1 MRKILIIV
9 LLFCQMVLQADVR
22 TRHLTASDGLPN
34 NQVWQIVELPNGRVL
49 VGTEGMFSLYNGR
62 KFVLQEYNLDSL
74 YRLPGFAHHSFLW
87 QGDSLLWLKDFHWLY
102 LYDVRSQSFRYDYV
116 PRIQEEQIC
125 RFMHERGDSLTKAN
139 VLRLDDK
146 RSLLD
151 SLTGNT
157 PLEGQWL
164 TAYLRDRQGG
174 QWLGMQNAGILYYA
188 PQTPQATNLNIC
200 EDGEG
205 VRRMVSIDGSRL
217 LVATSGGLYVYDMHC
232 GQICSKLVQGDF
244 TPNDMVKDTD
254 GCIWVSTQQGLYSY
268 DNGCLTHYTTG
279 NIQGF
284 LHNQVRFSFPL
295 QNGGLL
301 VCNLLHHLGYFYPE
315 EKQFKLLEE
324 LSPQLKRYRAISAVS
339 PTWEPNQLA
348 VCTQN
353 GAFLLNTS
361 DNSISPFRALEN
373 MSKYSQ
379 KYNCILLDSSN
390 RLWIGTSNGLL
401 LLSKQR
407 KAVRLTQ
414 TDGLSNASIRSMVED
429 LRGDIWVSTS
439 YGVNRVRVSQTGE
452 IAVLA
457 LRESDGIPSYE
468 FVERGAAVL
477 PDGRVCFAGNGGVVS
492 LFPDHFNTR
501 PTPPA
506 VVLVGIEVGGQ
517 ALAIDTLPL
526 HLAYDKNYFQLQFSA
541 LNYASS
547 GQTRYRYRLQG
558 IDADWLYDYISRD
571 LVAVRYHALP
581 PGDYTFQVQAAVG
594 DGSWGPTLEKKF
606 IIHPPLWL
614 TWWAKCLYI
623 LSVSG
628 FIVFFVRFY
637 WRRHRKK
644 LEHEN
649 DERVNRLF
657 EIRGEARR
665 QFAHSVNID
674 PKKIAATK
682 EEEALMQRI
691 LGCIDSNMSN
701 TEYTVD
707 QLAKDVGMSRATF
720 YKKMQ
725 CMLGITPNDFL
736 RNVRL
741 KHAAQLLADSDY
753 TVGEVALM
761 VGFLTPRYFSQCFK
775 KMFGVLPSEY
785 GGRTSK

>member
-9 LLFCQMVLQADVR
+9 LLFCQMVLLADVR

-62 KFVLQEYNLDSL
+62 EFVLQEYNLDSL
-74 YRLPGFAHHSFLW
+74 YRLPGFAYHSFMW

-102 LYDVRSQSFRYDYV
+102 LYDIRSQSFRYDYI
-116 PRIQEEQIC
+116 PRIQNERIN

-139 VLRLDDK
+139 VLRLNGK
-146 RSLLD
+146 RPLLD
-151 SLTGNT
+151 SLTRNT

-164 TAYLRDRQGG
+164 TAYLCDRQGG
-174 QWLGMQNAGILYYA
+174 QWMGMQNAGILYYS
-188 PQTPQATNLNIC
+188 PQVPQATHLNIC
-200 EDGEG
+200 KDGEK
-205 VRRMVSIDGSRL
+205 VRRMVPIDDSRL
-217 LVATSGGLYVYDMHC
+217 LVATSSGLYVYDMLRE
-232 GQICSKLVQGDF
+232 QICCELVQGNF
-244 TPNDMVKDTD
+244 TPNDMVKDSN

-284 LHNQVRFSFPL
+284 LHNQIRFSFPL

-301 VCNLLHHLGYFYPE
+301 VCNLLHHLGYFYPK
-315 EKQFKLLEE
+315 EKRFKLLGE
-324 LSPQLKRYRAISAVS
+324 LSPQFGQYRAISVVCQ
-339 PTWEPNQLA
+339 TWEPNQLA
-348 VCTQN
+348 VCSQN

-361 DNSISPFRALEN
+361 DNSIIPFHALEN

-379 KYNCILLDSSN
+379 KYNCILLDSSD

-414 TDGLSNASIRSMVED
+414 ADGLSNASIRGMVED
-429 LRGDIWVSTS
+429 FRGDIWVSTS
-439 YGVNRVRVSQTGE
+439 YGVNRVRVSQMGKIT
-452 IAVLA
+452 VLA
-457 LRESDGIPSYE
+457 LRESNGIPPYE

-477 PDGRVCFAGNGGVVS
+477 ADGRVCFAGNGGVIS
-492 LFPDHFNTR
+492 LHPDHFDIQ
-501 PTPPA
+501 PTPPT
-506 VVLVGIEVGGQ
+506 VVLVGIEVSGQ
-517 ALAIDTLPL
+517 VLAIDTFPL
-526 HLAYDKNYFQLQFSA
+526 HLAYNRNYFQLQFSA

-547 GQTRYRYRLQG
+547 DQTRYRYRLQG
-558 IDADWLYDYISRD
+558 IDTDWLYDYISRD
-571 LVAVRYHALP
+571 LVTVRYHALP
-581 PGDYTFQVQAAVG
+581 PGDYMFQVQAAIG
-594 DGSWGPTLEKKF
+594 DGSWGTTLEKKF
-606 IIHPPLWL
+606 IIHSLLWL

-623 LSVSG
+623 VLVFG
-628 FIVFFVRFY
+628 LIVFFVQFY
-637 WRRHRKK
+637 WRRHQKK

-665 QFAHSVNID
+665 QFAHSVNIE
-674 PKKIAATK
+674 PRKIAATK

-691 LGCIDSNMSN
+691 LSCIDSNMSN

-741 KHAAQLLADSDY
+741 KHAAQLLVDTDY

-785 GGRTSK
+785 GGRISK